1 MLQLG
6 VVWQSGHWAIAR
18 KMSTTQSVQLP
29 STSSEQQQGTD
40 SSPNIS
46 QSQAAIANMV
56 MFPFMMGTPWCQKFN
71 GEQGIQA
78 NYFQDWYDTQ
88 TSMFNIYPFSE
99 VQKVSAL
106 VSNLDGEAKREVLA
120 LPAAQRATSEQILTF
135 LKGIYGD
142 IASLATLRSQFFTRK
157 QRTDE
162 NVRQYALALQELSNR
177 LENRED
183 GTTRGNILRDQFI
196 LGLLDVGLRRELRG
210 MVRAAPDSSF

>member
-1 MLQLG
+1 
-6 VVWQSGHWAIAR
+6 
-18 KMSTTQSVQLP
+18 
-29 STSSEQQQGTD
+29 
-40 SSPNIS
+40 
-46 QSQAAIANMV
+46 
-56 MFPFMMGTPWCQKFN
+56 MMGTPWCQKFN

-142 IASLATLRSQFFTRK
+142 IASLATLRSQFFTVNKGRM
-157 QRTDE
+157 RT
-162 NVRQYALALQELSNR
+162 
-177 LENRED
+177 
-183 GTTRGNILRDQFI
+183 
-196 LGLLDVGLRRELRG
+196 LDSMLWHFRN
-210 MVRAAPDSSF
+210 